1 MLTRDNLSCEPLAV
15 RQGSEKTVVLLT
27 ERYAKQ
33 IRGVLS
39 CHDRVVV
46 MGTLPC
52 VCYAEGMAA
61 HLRAKSICLF
71 DCPRFSRNPSATRS
85 GRLRNAWRRST
96 GWRSSISSHAFRKE
110 DRIRALLAVRGE
122 HPDLVHIFIVRY

>member
-15 RQGSEKTVVLLT
+15 RQGSEKTVVLLI

-46 MGTLPC
+46 MGTLPG

-85 GRLRNAWRRST
+85 GRL
-96 GWRSSISSHAFRKE
+96 G
-110 DRIRALLAVRGE
+110 
-122 HPDLVHIFIVRY
+122 